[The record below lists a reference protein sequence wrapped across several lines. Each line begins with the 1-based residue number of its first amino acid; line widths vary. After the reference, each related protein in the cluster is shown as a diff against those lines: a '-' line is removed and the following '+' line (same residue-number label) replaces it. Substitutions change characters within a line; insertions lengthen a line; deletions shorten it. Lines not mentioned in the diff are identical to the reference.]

1 MTMTTTSAKTTKKKS
16 DTSSIA
22 TLPANAFQYEILEV
36 VSKQRSNS
44 KKVEVLQQYR
54 NEGLVAILIWNFDD
68 SLISLLPEGPV
79 PYSDLKDQG
88 VFSGNLNDVID
99 KRVKNEDVRKVSFNG
114 VDEDIRSQH
123 TSIRSEYTKFYN
135 FLKGGNDQLSSI
147 RRETMFIQIL
157 QGLHPKEAEIM
168 CLVKDKKLGDKYK
181 ITKEIVSQAY
191 PDISWGNRA

>member
-1 MTMTTTSAKTTKKKS
+1 MTMTTTPTKTTKKKS
-16 DTSSIA
+16 DTSSIIQ
-22 TLPANAFQYEILEV
+22 LPPNAFQYEILDL

-44 KKVEVLQQYR
+44 KKVELLQQYR
-54 NEGLVAILIWNFDD
+54 NDGLVAILIWNFDD
-68 SLISLLPEGPV
+68 SLVSLLPEGPV

-99 KRVKNEDVRKVSFNG
+99 KRVQNEDIRKVSFNG
-114 VDEDIRSQH
+114 VEEDIRSQH

-157 QGLHPKEAEIM
+157 QGLHPREAEIL
-168 CLVKDKKLGDKYK
+168 CLVKDKKLSDKYK
-181 ITKEIVSQAY
+181 ITKEIVSESY
-191 PDISWGNRA
+191 PDISWGGRA